1 MKKYLLFA
9 VVFAVLIGS
18 CKQEESG
25 SKPQVLLDKVVTKE
39 GADSAVASF
48 TCNSQ
53 NKLTL
58 ESADDKINLLYSNE
72 SALVE
77 YVDNQ
82 YVSPNNVTRIS
93 YVATTPSN
101 SFSVNFS
108 YEYRADGRPTKST
121 ASAGDLQREY
131 LYLQVINA
139 GIEQVFLH
147 LGIPNSFQLIQGF
160 ELTNKIAIV
169 TGASKGIGKAIAMLL
184 GQQGATVVVSSRKQD
199 AVDETAT
206 SFKHLGI
213 NARGIAAHMGD
224 LEQVRGLL
232 EQTVATFGGVDI
244 IVNNAAINPSFG
256 PIIDTDMKV
265 FDKIMEV
272 NVKGPLELCKLA
284 YPMMKQ
290 RGGGSIINISSIE
303 GLTPG
308 FGLGLYS
315 ISKSTLIAMTKVL
328 AREWGVDHIRAN
340 VICPGLVKTK
350 FSEALTSNDKIM
362 KMVMARQALPMV
374 AEPEDIAG
382 LALYLAS
389 DAARFSTGAVFTLD
403 GGMTI

>member
-1 MKKYLLFA
+1 M
-9 VVFAVLIGS
+9 
-18 CKQEESG
+18 
-25 SKPQVLLDKVVTKE
+25 
-39 GADSAVASF
+39 
-48 TCNSQ
+48 SQ
-53 NKLTL
+53 QRLP
-58 ESADDKINLLYSNE
+58 IV
-72 SALVE
+72 SALI
-77 YVDNQ
+77 
-82 YVSPNNVTRIS
+82 SPTS
-93 YVATTPSN
+93 TGQMA
-101 SFSVNFS
+101 
-108 YEYRADGRPTKST
+108 GRPRVPPPR
-121 ASAGDLQREY
+121 GDLQREY

-374 AEPEDIAG
+374 AEPEDIAS